1 MKIKTHMV
9 LPLVMLL
16 SVPVFAADT
25 AEQGP
30 AKSAAELRLF
40 NSLNLSG
47 SLTANTGTQPATT
60 NVVDKVE
67 VYQQQT
73 DKAAPQQ

>member
-1 MKIKTHMV
+1 MNIKTHMV
-9 LPLVMLL
+9 LPIVMLL
-16 SVPVFAADT
+16 STPVIAADN

-30 AKSAAELRLF
+30 AKPTAELRLF

-60 NVVDKVE
+60 SVVDKVE
-67 VYQQQT
+67 AYQPQT

>member
-9 LPLVMLL
+9 LPIVMLL
-16 SVPVFAADT
+16 STPVIAADS

-30 AKSAAELRLF
+30 AKPSAELRLF

-47 SLTANTGTQPATT
+47 SLTANTGSQPVTT

-67 VYQQQT
+67 VYQPQT
-73 DKAAPQQ
+73 DQTAPQQ